1 MPTVT
6 FTNWN
11 KTIKVG
17 PLADLRSIARLAGIN
32 LYNGLAKVANCHG
45 AGLCGTCRV
54 YVEPSKGLTPPTGLE
69 KLRHCTG
76 PFRLACQA
84 RIADSRHDLV
94 VTKREGHL
102 GKGRMPVQIEG
113 VAASAVPAAP
123 PASAPAPAKA

>member
-17 PLADLRSIARLAGIN
+17 PLADLRTIARLAGIN
-32 LYNGLAKVANCHG
+32 LYNGAAKLMNCHG

-54 YVEPSKGLTPPTGLE
+54 FVEPSEGLTPPTGLE

-84 RIADSRHDLV
+84 RVADSRHDLV

-102 GKGRMPVQIEG
+102 GKGSRPVLIDG
-113 VAASAVPAAP
+113 VDVP
-123 PASAPAPAKA
+123 PAPATSPTPAPAKA